1 MLSSCVECPTSD
13 SREMTREETLV
24 LKRYVHEL
32 KRINRLLS
40 QYVESLQE
48 EVTIIRQNT
57 EGLKDCAMSMER
69 MIGQYSPREE
79 TPYQKSQRKLSDKMV
94 RLMRK
99 VIADTS
105 SIDNDYFMHVM
116 TEIVNEANAN
126 LMKEKRIR

>member
-1 MLSSCVECPTSD
+1 MSSCVECSNSE
-13 SREMTREETLV
+13 SREMNREETLA
-24 LKRYVHEL
+24 LNRYVHEL

-40 QYVESLQE
+40 QYIENLQE
-48 EVTIIRQNT
+48 EVPLIGQNT
-57 EGLKDCAMSMER
+57 EGLRDCIRSMER
-69 MIGQYSPREE
+69 VINHYVPKRE
-79 TPYQKSQRKLSDKMV
+79 TPYQESQRKLSDKMV

-99 VIADTS
+99 VTDDAS